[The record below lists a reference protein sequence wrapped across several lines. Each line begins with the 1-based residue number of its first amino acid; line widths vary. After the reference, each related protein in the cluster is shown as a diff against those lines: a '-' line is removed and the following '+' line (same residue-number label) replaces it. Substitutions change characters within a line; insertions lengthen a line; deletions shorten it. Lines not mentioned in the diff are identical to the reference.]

1 MWMSSGVAAETR
13 VGSARV
19 PPGPAEDVTRYG
31 TRPQPEKRAVLESVS
46 FSDKRSG
53 TYLHVWR
60 VVIRFIFIC
69 FLEALRGLRGQAL
82 RKLRERRTELVERS

>member
-19 PPGPAEDVTRYG
+19 PPGPAGDVTRYG
-31 TRPQPEKRAVLESVS
+31 TQPQPEKRAVLESAS

-53 TYLHVWR
+53 TCMGGGWL
-60 VVIRFIFIC
+60 RFIFIC

-82 RKLRERRTELVERS
+82 CKLRERRSELVERS

>member
-60 VVIRFIFIC
+60 VVKIHLHLFS
-69 FLEALRGLRGQAL
+69 RGLEGLTRPSSA
-82 RKLRERRTELVERS
+82 